1 VILGYSIRVDFI
13 HSGPDWLEEAPVP
26 AYEITVTGPLGP
38 AEAQAFDGLA
48 VDVRPAVTVVS
59 GDLDRRGLQVV
70 LDRIRAM
77 GLELVAIRQKAGR

>member
-1 VILGYSIRVDFI
+1 M
-13 HSGPDWLEEAPVP
+13 P

-38 AEAQAFDGLA
+38 AEARAFDDLA
-48 VDVRPAVTVVS
+48 VDVGPTVTVVS

-77 GLELVAIRQKAGR
+77 GLELVAIRQKAGP